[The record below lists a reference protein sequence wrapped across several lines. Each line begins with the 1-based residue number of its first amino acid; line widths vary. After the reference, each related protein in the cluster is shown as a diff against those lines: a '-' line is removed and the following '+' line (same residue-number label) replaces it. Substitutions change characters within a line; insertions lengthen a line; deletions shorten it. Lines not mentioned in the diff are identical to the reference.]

1 MSPSRAVPA
10 AQYLSIVGDMGSTL
24 SGGQRQRV
32 LLARALYQPQI
43 LILDEGTANLDE
55 QNEELIADLID
66 QMNITRIVVAHRPA
80 LLRRARR
87 VFSVENRR
95 LVRVG
100 GTEPP
105 HREALADITPLSVAP
120 PEPAQ

>member
-1 MSPSRAVPA
+1 M
-10 AQYLSIVGDMGSTL
+10 
-24 SGGQRQRV
+24 
-32 LLARALYQPQI
+32 LLARALYRQPQI

-87 VFSVENRR
+87 VFAVENRK
-95 LVRVG
+95 LVQVS
-100 GTEPP
+100 GTETAR
-105 HREALADITPLSVAP
+105 REVLAETVPLSVAP
-120 PEPAQ
+120 PQ